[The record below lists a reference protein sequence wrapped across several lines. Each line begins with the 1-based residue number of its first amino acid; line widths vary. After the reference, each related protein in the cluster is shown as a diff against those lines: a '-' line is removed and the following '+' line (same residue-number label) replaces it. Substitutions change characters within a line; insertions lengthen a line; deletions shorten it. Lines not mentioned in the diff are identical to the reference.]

1 MKALGIPFGLIFTS
15 FFYFPFYFTFF
26 PEANTKMIVALM
38 GLIWLLVRM
47 GNSGNR
53 MINKDFFIISL
64 YALGV
69 SFASYLSMTL
79 NNSIDGA
86 YLSYLVTMWVWV
98 GAAYFVV
105 NFIRTIHGKVSVE
118 LICFYMIAVG
128 ALQCLLAISMDMYAP
143 LKDFVDSFLAGEG
156 FMGKAVKGRLYG
168 IGCALDVAG
177 GRFAVLLVMI
187 AFLLPNMFYKKNAY
201 QYVIP
206 LLIAFGI
213 IAVIGNMIGRT
224 TTVGM
229 LLAIA
234 YWVYILIMN
243 KAVTGKER
251 EAMLHWIVG
260 GIFVMMIILVSLY
273 NASDFWQKYFRFG
286 FEGFFSL
293 VEQGTWHVQS
303 NEMLKEGL
311 IFPDNIRTWIIGDG
325 YMGDMESDPYYQGE
339 LWYGFYMGTDAGYSR
354 FLFYFGL
361 IGLGAFI
368 AFLFKVCRV
377 CMKYSVRYQY
387 MFLAIFLLNLAI
399 WIKVSTDIFLAF
411 APFLCLAV
419 EGVREDEAMYATGDV
434 QKEFEYGSNC

>member
-47 GNSGNR
+47 GNSGHR
-53 MINKDFFIISL
+53 MINKDFFIVSL

-234 YWVYILIMN
+234 YWAYILLMN
-243 KAVTGKER
+243 KVVAGKER
-251 EAMLHWIVG
+251 STMLRWIVG
-260 GIFVMMIILVSLY
+260 GIFVVVIISVSLY
-273 NASDFWQKYFRFG
+273 NVSDFWQKYFRFG

-303 NEMLKEGL
+303 NELLKQGL
-311 IFPDNIRTWIIGDG
+311 IFPDNVRTWIIGDG
-325 YMGDMESDPYYQGE
+325 YMGSMASDPYYQGE
-339 LWYGFYMGTDAGYSR
+339 LWYGFYKGTDAGYSR

-368 AFLFKVCRV
+368 VFLFKVCRV
-377 CMKYSVRYQY
+377 CMKSSVRYQY

-399 WIKVSTDIFLAF
+399 WVKVSTDIFLAF

-419 EGVREDEAMYATGDV
+419 EGVREDEAMYATSDV

>member
-38 GLIWLLVRM
+38 GLVWLLVRM
-47 GNSGNR
+47 GNSGHR
-53 MINKDFFIISL
+53 MISKDFFIVSL

-69 SFASYLSMTL
+69 SFSSYLSMTL

-105 NFIRTIHGKVSVE
+105 TFIRTIHGKVSVE

-128 ALQCLLAISMDMYAP
+128 TLQCLLAISMDIYAP
-143 LKDFVDSFLAGEG
+143 LKNFVDSFLAGEG

-187 AFLLPNMFYKKNAY
+187 AFLLPNMFSKTNSYL
-201 QYVIP
+201 YVIS
-206 LLIAFGI
+206 LLAAFGI
-213 IAVIGNMIGRT
+213 IAIIGNMIGRT
-224 TTVGM
+224 TTVGLVLALFYWIYI
-229 LLAIA
+229 LLAKQVIKGPERA
-234 YWVYILIMN
+234 QMIRWL
-243 KAVTGKER
+243 TGG
-251 EAMLHWIVG
+251 AFVV
-260 GIFVMMIILVSLY
+260 IFVSISLY
-273 NASDFWQKYFRFG
+273 HVSDYWQKYFHFG

-303 NEMLKEGL
+303 NELLKQGL
-311 IFPDNIRTWIIGDG
+311 IFPDNFRTWIIGDG
-325 YMGDMESDPYYQGE
+325 YMGSMASDPYYQGE
-339 LWYGFYMGTDAGYSR
+339 FWYGFYKGTDAGYSR

-368 AFLFKVCRV
+368 LFLFKVCRV
-377 CMKYSVRYQY
+377 CMKCSVRYQY
-387 MFLAIFLLNLAI
+387 MFLTIFLLNMAI
-399 WIKVSTDIFLAF
+399 WVKVSTDIFLAF

-419 EGVREDEAMYATGDV
+419 QGVKDETTDFADNVHRKGV
-434 QKEFEYGSNC
+434 GYGCYS